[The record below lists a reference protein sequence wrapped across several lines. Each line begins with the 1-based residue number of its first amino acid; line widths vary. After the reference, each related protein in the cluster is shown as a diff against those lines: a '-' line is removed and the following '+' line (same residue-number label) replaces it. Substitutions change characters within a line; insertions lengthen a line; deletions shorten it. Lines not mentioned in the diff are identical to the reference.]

1 MGGRWLRHSTESR
14 AGLWRHR
21 RLPTVASRPA
31 HWLHTEQSPPSSQPA
46 GTTGRK
52 RKMRGRELLRPTFDL
67 RMPPHAL
74 VDGVRARLHA
84 LPTAACASSARGIMA
99 AAALLRVADGVFLRQ
114 HGCLALR
121 QWRRRTRRRWRRRWR
136 QRWRW
141 WRRIKS
147 VSYVPRISR
156 GLGGDGWPGIPY
168 TASKPSLAPTLQRV
182 GRRIGKACAV
192 GGRLAGL
199 PALLHRPEATQNFD
213 PRVAIVAVPAVPNTQ
228 SN

>member
-1 MGGRWLRHSTESR
+1 M
-14 AGLWRHR
+14 RHR
-21 RLPTVASRPA
+21 RLPTVAARAA
-31 HWLHTEQSPPSSQPA
+31 HWLHTEQARTPSQPR

-52 RKMRGRELLRPTFDL
+52 RKMSGRELLRPTFDL

-74 VDGVRARLHA
+74 VDGVRARLQA
-84 LPTAACASSARGIMA
+84 LPTAARASSARGIMA
-99 AAALLRVADGVFLRQ
+99 AAAPLRVADGVFLRQ

-136 QRWRW
+136 QRWRR

-147 VSYVPRISR
+147 VSYVPHISR

-199 PALLHRPEATQNFD
+199 PALLHRPEA
-213 PRVAIVAVPAVPNTQ
+213 I
-228 SN
+228 

>member
-1 MGGRWLRHSTESR
+1 MWHHR
-14 AGLWRHR
+14 GLQKA
-21 RLPTVASRPA
+21 ASSPA
-31 HWLHTEQSPPSSQPA
+31 HWLHTEQSRPSSQPA

-52 RKMRGRELLRPTFDL
+52 RKMRVGELLRPTFDL
-67 RMPPHAL
+67 RVPPHAL
-74 VDGVRARLHA
+74 VDGVRAPLHA
-84 LPTAACASSARGIMA
+84 LPTAARASSARGIMA

-147 VSYVPRISR
+147 VSYVARISR
-156 GLGGDGWPGIPY
+156 GLGGDGCSGIPY

-199 PALLHRPEATQNFD
+199 PALLHRPEAIQIFA